1 MWQLRDKRAQRLLA
15 QAHAHLESPHSQLM
29 ELASRRWWRG
39 FSTGGPWMRRAL
51 QELQAQAP
59 APKREPG
66 WTLLGIFK
74 YGQCALAALA
84 IVAVALALGQ
94 WWLLA
99 LTLPAFYLVEA
110 QWVFLFVL
118 VAQGHP
124 DPLKQ
129 SARLTRRAGG
139 AWRVMWTVLPLAWT
153 MLTGWATPRPS
164 AQAALKSWCAGCLAV
179 VIWYLELHDTP
190 SSSRTGA
197 SP

>member
-1 MWQLRDKRAQRLLA
+1 M
-15 QAHAHLESPHSQLM
+15 P
-29 ELASRRWWRG
+29 
-39 FSTGGPWMRRAL
+39 PP
-51 QELQAQAP
+51 P
-59 APKREPG
+59 AREPS
-66 WTLLGIFK
+66 WTLLGVFK

-84 IVAVALALGQ
+84 IIAVAYALGQ
-94 WWLLA
+94 WWLLV

-124 DPLKQ
+124 TPFCQ

-153 MLTGWATPRPS
+153 MLTGWRPR
-164 AQAALKSWCAGCLAV
+164 AQGALKSWCAGCLAV
-179 VIWYLELHDTP
+179 VIWYIELHEV
-190 SSSRTGA
+190 